1 MAMSDL
7 EKLRVLLPHWV
18 EHNEEH
24 NKEFRKWAERARAE
38 GQPEAHDELLTA
50 VDLIEKANASLRRAQ
65 ALLSR

>member
-50 VDLIEKANASLRRAQ
+50 VDLIAKANASLRRAQ